1 MAGDDYDDDDF
12 ETDDDELDSAIDS
25 FLGIDEKEDEDN
37 VTSIRAYRQS
47 ARRRIEDYMERRR
60 LREEDIDYDFELE
73 EAE

>member
-1 MAGDDYDDDDF
+1 MAGDDYDDDTF
-12 ETDDDELDSAIDS
+12 ESDDNELDSAIDS
-25 FLGIDEKEDEDN
+25 FLGVDEGEEEDN
-37 VTSIRAYRQS
+37 VTSISAYKQS

>member
-12 ETDDDELDSAIDS
+12 ETGGDELDSAIDS
-25 FLGIDEKEDEDN
+25 FLGIDEKEEEDN